1 MKNLFRVFV
10 YGFIFFLNFSC
21 NKTSSIKNEDKNNLT
36 TESNSLD
43 QYSINELF
51 KKADTLFY
59 GARYKSAIKIY
70 DEIINRDST
79 LNKAYFK
86 RAYIYL
92 NTSQFIKAEADIE
105 KSLSINNLD
114 PEALNIRGLINW
126 SKNYYSE
133 AYKNFKNAIELN
145 PNYSKSYRRLAS
157 LLDEQLSNDFTLLS
171 IDEYNKNIRLLDSV
185 ILLVDKAIELDSLDF
200 FSHQIWMSSRFKKI
214 YDKGYGASSRLS
226 KDSLLFRRRVNWI
239 LKQPVTRL
247 EDYEMKSDFYIY
259 NYNLLTPDS
268 LVYEHINL
276 LEKSIKLFPENPIY
290 YDALAE
296 VYGYQLDS
304 LELSRVFKDK
314 ADKLSLSDELYFDT
328 YLKGGL
334 YYPYLYIDQ
343 NEDFNFPLI
352 VDNTFYL
359 DDIKGYSTNNEN
371 FYVKFE
377 ADFYHTN
384 FNFINKDG
392 DSLKTVINL
401 KNINLSNPNDLI
413 NLKYINADNTVY
425 NGFTINENSKFYA
438 KAEFQG
444 DIFHNWDLREYPFDI
459 QNIKVE
465 FESTLDTTVLRF
477 FSAANDPLLSKILD
491 QNLVTNKNMEG
502 LKAGYNVDKINFNIK
517 YKEGKAEEQ
526 FSPFIYRKPVYSVGE
541 FEIIIS
547 REGSWLLIKLFL
559 GAFLACLISWIAF
572 LIPSEFFDSQI
583 SVSVG
588 AIFGAIGNKYFVES
602 TIPAVQI
609 LTKADIL
616 NNFAILIVL
625 LNIFLLIARKSSII
639 NLGVFEKKLNSLIIS
654 VLITIITVSVIIYK

>member
-10 YGFIFFLNFSC
+10 YGFIFLNLSC

-126 SKNYYSE
+126 SKYDYSE
-133 AYKNFKNAIELN
+133 ADKNFKNAIEIN
-145 PNYSKSYRRLAS
+145 PNYGKSYRRLAS
-157 LLDEQLSNDFTLLS
+157 LLSEQLSNDFTSLS
-171 IDEYNKNIRLLDSV
+171 NDEYNKNIRLLDSV

-200 FSHQIWMSSRFKKI
+200 LSHYIWMSSRFKKI
-214 YDKGYGASSRLS
+214 YDKGYGASSRFS
-226 KDSLLFRRRVNWI
+226 EDSLLLKNRKNWV
-239 LKQPVTRL
+239 LKQSVTRL
-247 EDYEMKSDFYIY
+247 EDYEMKSDYFFNSYEGED
-259 NYNLLTPDS
+259 TPDS

-276 LEKSIKLFPENPIY
+276 LEKSIKLFPENPIFY
-290 YDALAE
+290 EALAE

-304 LELSRVFKDK
+304 LELSRVFRDK
-314 ADKLSLSDELYFDT
+314 EDKLSLSDELYFDT
-328 YLKGGL
+328 YLKDGL

-343 NEDFNFPLI
+343 NENFNLPLI
-352 VDNTFYL
+352 VGNTFYL

-377 ADFYHTN
+377 ADFYHPN

-392 DSLKTVINL
+392 DSLKTVINY

-425 NGFTINENSKFYA
+425 NGFTINENNKFIA

-465 FESTLDTTVLRF
+465 FESTLDTTVLKF
-477 FSAANDPLLSKILD
+477 FSAANDPLQSKILD
-491 QNLVTNKNMEG
+491 QILVTNKNMEG

-526 FSPFIYRKPVYSVGE
+526 FSPFISRKPVYSVGE

-639 NLGVFEKKLNSLIIS
+639 NLGVFEEKLNSLIIS
-654 VLITIITVSVIIYK
+654 VLITIIIVSVIIYK